1 MIPVCRFTWYRTG
14 RNAKNILVCKPFL
27 QMQIAADQS
36 CPQTAGQ
43 EPACSNT
50 YVAKIPWTMTRDVS
64 TIIKN
69 SLFTFSQQKWFYLI
83 KSFILGKAES
93 YSLLSYSH
101 RRVKQGTVLDTT
113 ESIWIP
119 ASTEYC
125 KTKCAVWGS
134 AESNCAKQSAVQDS
148 VESNWILSGTAPSQT
163 EYCPGQHWVKQS

>member
-1 MIPVCRFTWYRTG
+1 MGKSEIMKIKPVRFYQSLARLRFVFITKFLGKLEFCPIAKSDSCLPFHLIPHR
-14 RNAKNILVCKPFL
+14 KKCKKYFSL
-27 QMQIAADQS
+27 Q
-36 CPQTAGQ
+36 
-43 EPACSNT
+43 
-50 YVAKIPWTMTRDVS
+50 
-64 TIIKN
+64 
-69 SLFTFSQQKWFYLI
+69 TFSANANSSWPVMSADRQ
-83 KSFILGKAES
+83 S

-148 VESNWILSGTAPSQT
+148 ADSNWILSGTAPSQT